1 LQVCLPSSFWYSPL
15 KHGSQAK
22 EAPEGW
28 LEPASNPNGWI
39 KLQNH
44 QELSH
49 AMLKSAFT
57 RMENRALESNLLPY
71 QRLPKCWFP
80 KCDRFK
86 MIQGMDVSSPEV
98 PAEQASQM

>member
-1 LQVCLPSSFWYSPL
+1 
-15 KHGSQAK
+15 
-22 EAPEGW
+22 
-28 LEPASNPNGWI
+28 
-39 KLQNH
+39 
-44 QELSH
+44 
-49 AMLKSAFT
+49 MLKSAFT

-71 QRLPKCWFP
+71 QRLLKCWFP